1 MIYHFQVSC
10 NLKVIFDVAKITQ
23 TNSTDLPSDL
33 KQCSVELCKDM
44 ISFCD
49 AQSSEN
55 VSQNTI
61 PGRH

>member
-1 MIYHFQVSC
+1 MIYRFQVSC

-23 TNSTDLPSDL
+23 TNSTE
-33 KQCSVELCKDM
+33 QCSVELCKDM

-49 AQSSEN
+49 AQSIEN
-55 VSQNTI
+55 VSQHTI